1 MLFGIGLVIH
11 FLAWFWMVFGKPSAP
26 GLAQSPMSAKR
37 DRNVQQ
43 IDDGGPSMILDDFLA
58 NLSHAQELNFI
69 DLLFILDGRLMI
81 LEDFVTNFLICLHN
95 KDLRA
100 PHWHPLFIDSGIKF

>member
-1 MLFGIGLVIH
+1 MLHAGHTRKSRCLFSCPGVPCGTVFDDFGAPFPRILTDFGLILDG
-11 FLAWFWMVFGKPSAP
+11 FL
-26 GLAQSPMSAKR
+26 
-37 DRNVQQ
+37 
-43 IDDGGPSMILDDFLA
+43 SMMLDDFLA

-81 LEDFVTNFLICLHN
+81 LEDFVMAFLICLHN

-100 PHWHPLFIDSGIKF
+100 PHWHPLFIDSGINF